1 MNVEWIKMMCQE
13 CGMKEFRFNET
24 LGETECLSCGLI
36 VHTEPFEQRVSI
48 VNNGVLKHSKDKKN
62 QLGSIITGK
71 GSYKY
76 TKRGNNTAIPTHITK
91 ALTLCKMV
99 LASVAENSPLSDRV
113 EEVYLE
119 LQKKNIFGN
128 QTLENRA
135 TAVVHY
141 VLRENKTPL
150 PIKEITK
157 EFNCN
162 QKSVKKLVRKIGAFY
177 KNRTIYV
184 QADPHFLLSQTVV
197 KITDDPFFLSLC
209 EETMKA
215 LEPILER
222 ANYNKTPSYYAC
234 VAWITKNINL
244 YSSITVSKISKAT
257 EIHRATIFKNTKNII
272 ALLGYT
278 DVKQMK
284 GKKIKEE

>member
-1 MNVEWIKMMCQE
+1 M
-13 CGMKEFRFNET
+13 
-24 LGETECLSCGLI
+24 
-36 VHTEPFEQRVSI
+36 P
-48 VNNGVLKHSKDKKN
+48 LKD
-62 QLGSIITGK
+62 
-71 GSYKY
+71 
-76 TKRGNNTAIPTHITK
+76 
-91 ALTLCKMV
+91 
-99 LASVAENSPLSDRV
+99 
-113 EEVYLE
+113 
-119 LQKKNIFGN
+119 
-128 QTLENRA
+128 
-135 TAVVHY
+135 
-141 VLRENKTPL
+141 
-150 PIKEITK
+150 ITK

-197 KITDDPFFLSLC
+197 KITDDPLFLSLC

-215 LEPILER
+215 LEPILEK
-222 ANYNKTPSYYAC
+222 ADYNKTPSYYAC

-284 GKKIKEE
+284 GRKIKDEKIWKTNLQQQVKEMK